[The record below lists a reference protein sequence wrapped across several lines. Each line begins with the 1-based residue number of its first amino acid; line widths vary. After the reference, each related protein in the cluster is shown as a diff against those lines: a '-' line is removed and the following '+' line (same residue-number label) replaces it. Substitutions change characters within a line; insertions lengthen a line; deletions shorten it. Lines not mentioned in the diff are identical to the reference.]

1 MTASDFLLKGRRVAT
16 PDGVRPAAVR
26 VSGGRIVSVGS
37 YDSAPSGVSVEDLGD
52 AVLLPGLV
60 DTHVHVNEPG
70 RTHWEGFETATAAA
84 AAGGITTVIDMPL
97 NSIPPTT
104 TRAGWLAK
112 IDAAAGRCSV
122 DVGFWGGL
130 VPGNSAELAGL
141 RSAGAFGFK
150 CFLAPSG
157 APEFQN
163 VGEDDLRTAARDL
176 AAAGAPLLVHAEAA
190 ALLSKPS
197 GAPSSYAVYL
207 ASRPVAAEL
216 AAIDSVIRLAR
227 DTGVA
232 VHVLHLSAADALP
245 SLSAARAEGL
255 PITVETCPHYLTFA
269 AEEIPD
275 GATLFKCAPPIR
287 ERENRERLWRG
298 LVDRVIDMVV
308 SDHSPCPPEDK
319 RLAEGDFTAAWGGIA
334 SLELTLAAVWA
345 GATERR
351 LPLERVVDWMSA
363 APARFAGLT
372 HDKGAIAAGREADFV
387 LFDPDAVST
396 VDPAALHQRHPQT
409 PYAGQVLRGR
419 VLSTWLRGEKIFEG
433 GRLVRAGR
441 GELLLS
447 G

>member
-1 MTASDFLLKGRRVAT
+1 MIRPDFVLRGRRVAT
-16 PDGVRPAAVR
+16 PEGVRPAAVR
-26 VSGGRIVSVGS
+26 VAGGRIVSVGP
-37 YDSAPSGVSVEDLGD
+37 YEGPHSGIPVEDLAD
-52 AVLLPGLV
+52 ALLLPGLV

-130 VPGNSAELAGL
+130 VPGNRAELTGL
-141 RSAGAFGFK
+141 RAVGAFGFK

-157 APEFQN
+157 VREFPE
-163 VGEDDLRTAARDL
+163 VDDEGLRSAANEL
-176 AAAGAPLLVHAEAA
+176 ARTGAPLLVHAEAA
-190 ALLSKPS
+190 SLLEEPA
-197 GAPSSYAVYL
+197 GPAASYAAYL
-207 ASRPVAAEL
+207 RSRPPAAEI
-216 AAIDSVIRLAR
+216 AAIDSVIRLSR

-245 SLSAARAEGL
+245 SLAAARAEGL
-255 PITVETCPHYLTFA
+255 PLTVETCPHYLTFA
-269 AEEIPD
+269 AEEIAD

-287 ERENRERLWRG
+287 ARENRERLWRG
-298 LVDRVIDMVV
+298 LADGVIDMVV

-319 RLAEGDFTAAWGGIA
+319 RLDEGDFVSAWGGIA
-334 SLELTLAAVWA
+334 SLELTLAAVWT
-345 GATERR
+345 GAAERGIA
-351 LPLERVVDWMSA
+351 PARVVEWMSA
-363 APARFAGLT
+363 APARLAGLV
-372 HDKGAIAAGREADFV
+372 HDKGAIMSGRQADFV
-387 LFDPDAVST
+387 VFDPEAEQI
-396 VDPAALHQRHPQT
+396 VDGSALHQRHPQT
-409 PYAGQVLRGR
+409 PYAGRALRGR
-419 VLSTWLRGEKIFEG
+419 VQATWLRGEKIFDG